1 MAASRLLV
9 LGFSLVRSRC
19 SCCCSVTR
27 YPPRTLLETGTCARS
42 APEHARSTCAVMT
55 ALLGSIGDD
64 PLRARAVCAPLCVG
78 RPALRGEE
86 KK

>member
-1 MAASRLLV
+1 
-9 LGFSLVRSRC
+9 
-19 SCCCSVTR
+19 
-27 YPPRTLLETGTCARS
+27 
-42 APEHARSTCAVMT
+42 MT

-64 PLRARAVCAPLCVG
+64 PLRARAVCAPLCGG